1 MGCPESLHVQRVF
14 GEVCELRR
22 ECKRAA
28 HYHKAPLRY
37 SCKDESDSAHACS
50 RCYHVS
56 DSTAGTGVAAND
68 SRLAEGREY
77 MHCTISMS

>member
-22 ECKRAA
+22 ECKGAA

-37 SCKDESDSAHACS
+37 MLSPIGQLNH
-50 RCYHVS
+50 
-56 DSTAGTGVAAND
+56 
-68 SRLAEGREY
+68 EY
-77 MHCTISMS
+77 EVI